1 MSEYKG
7 KSKADLEK
15 TLVEKREALYAF
27 RTGIAAGKVKNVKE
41 GKNIRKDIARIHTEL
56 HA

>member
-1 MSEYKG
+1 MSEFKG

-15 TLVEKREALYAF
+15 TLADKREALYAF
-27 RTGIAAGKVKNVKE
+27 RTGMLQGKVKNVKD